1 MRFLPRFNSAGER
14 AVTHIEA
21 LRVQRP
27 EQPKLEVGE
36 DLGLLSPPP
45 MLWCAPTSKRLPT
58 PGMVLTA

>member
-1 MRFLPRFNSAGER
+1 MRFLPTFNSAVER

-36 DLGLLSPPP
+36 DLGLLS
-45 MLWCAPTSKRLPT
+45 ARLHA
-58 PGMVLTA
+58 MVRADEQTIGDP